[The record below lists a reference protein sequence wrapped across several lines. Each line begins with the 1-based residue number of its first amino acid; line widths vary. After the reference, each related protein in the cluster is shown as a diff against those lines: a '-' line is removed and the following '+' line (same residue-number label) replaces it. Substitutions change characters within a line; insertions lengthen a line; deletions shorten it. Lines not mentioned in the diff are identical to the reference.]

1 MFSVEES
8 IEVAVPVSAAYNQWT
23 QFKSF
28 PRFMTVVKKVEQVR
42 PALLSWTLAVGPV
55 RREFQAEI
63 VEQEPDSHLTWQ
75 SLERHF
81 VHQGEVLFRPTA
93 ADGTAT
99 GRTDDTTDDTA
110 VDAADGTT
118 GGAADRTTVTVRIEV
133 DSPGATALLGGLPE
147 LVGRVVQ
154 RELRH
159 FKAYI
164 EGLGAE
170 SGAWRG
176 TIRGGRVRPEEPRPH
191 RSRVPHWPVG

>member
-1 MFSVEES
+1 MFSVEET

-42 PALLSWTLAVGPV
+42 PALLSWTLAVGPL

-81 VHQGEVLFRPTA
+81 VHQGEVSFRPTA
-93 ADGTAT
+93 TDGTT
-99 GRTDDTTDDTA
+99 HGP
-110 VDAADGTT
+110 ADGTT
-118 GGAADRTTVTVRIEV
+118 DSTTVTVRIQV

-159 FKAYI
+159 YKAYI

-176 TIRGGRVRPEEPRPH
+176 TIHGGRVRPEDPKPH

>member
-1 MFSVEES
+1 MFSVEET

-42 PALLSWTLAVGPV
+42 PALLSWTLAVGPL

-63 VEQEPDSHLTWQ
+63 VEQEPDSHLTWR

-81 VHQGEVLFRPTA
+81 VHRGEVSFRPTA
-93 ADGTAT
+93 TGGTTDGTS
-99 GRTDDTTDDTA
+99 
-110 VDAADGTT
+110 
-118 GGAADRTTVTVRIEV
+118 VTVRIEV
-133 DSPGATALLGGLPE
+133 DSPGATALFGGLPE
-147 LVGRVVQ
+147 VVGRTVQ

-176 TIRGGRVRPEEPRPH
+176 TIRGGRVRPEEPEPH

>member
-1 MFSVEES
+1 MFSVEET

-42 PALLSWTLAVGPV
+42 PALLSWTLGVGPV
-55 RREFQAEI
+55 HREFQAEI

-81 VHQGEVLFRPTA
+81 VHQGEVLFRPASTDGAADDAADKA
-93 ADGTAT
+93 ADGAT
-99 GRTDDTTDDTA
+99 
-110 VDAADGTT
+110 
-118 GGAADRTTVTVRIEV
+118 DRTTVIVRIRV

-176 TIRGGRVRPEEPRPH
+176 TIRGGRVRPEEPKPH